1 MGYALHLQQDALEPV
16 LLKMKKAKT
25 VVECRRAVEDVLWLI
40 KERKFE
46 RLREELGGAE
56 FYSS

>member
-1 MGYALHLQQDALEPV
+1 
-16 LLKMKKAKT
+16 MKKAKT